1 MIRWFS
7 FRSDSKSKNE
17 LKLIRYFLKKFGYRP
32 KNIQFFKTA
41 LTHKSISNISKELE
55 SNERLEFLGDTI
67 LDAVIADFL
76 YHKFPDEDEG
86 YLTKVKAKIVSRK
99 NLSKIAQ
106 DMHLHEMLIFQK
118 GRGINVETLEG
129 NAFEAIIGAIYLDDG
144 YLAAKKS
151 IFNSVLR
158 NYVDLPTLLENE
170 IDFKSQLYIWA
181 QKNRLTIEF
190 ELLKEEIVDGKWNYE
205 VEIFNNANPYGR
217 GKGSTKKIAEQA
229 ASKQTL
235 ELLG

>member
-7 FRSDSKSKNE
+7 FRSDPKSKNE

-41 LTHKSISNISKELE
+41 LTHKSISNISKGLE

-205 VEIFNNANPYGR
+205 VEIFINANPYGR

>member
-205 VEIFNNANPYGR
+205 VEIFINANPYGR